1 MIPHPNLLMVFTQQL
16 SAENVTIFRDDP
28 DQTVHIFGMIPN
40 KFRQLLHLAFQPL

>member
-1 MIPHPNLLMVFTQQL
+1 MMLTQQL
-16 SAENVTIFRDDP
+16 STENIAIFSNDP